1 MRAQQTTPDQRP
13 DSRIPPEP
21 RPPRSFAGLYVATW
35 AMLAALAVGYIAVL
49 LMQPQWAAP
58 LTTQALRTEPPAP
71 DISPAVQQITAEVG
85 TLRRTVADLQRELA
99 YVKST
104 AALQQETIESLRAA
118 SPEPE
123 LARLP
128 ELPVRIAAA
137 ETQPDTARA
146 KQSDAAQAKVRLEDS
161 PRAKASEADAMR
173 AKAADKAAAPAAKAR
188 PTETA
193 AASPERTQREEP
205 KARSNAVTEAPAE
218 RKKVVVLNAQPTE
231 KPAQPES
238 IETGSL
244 PSTPPPEITFGPPIV
259 TPAAEPVGI
268 HLDAGPSIDAL
279 RLKWS
284 MLHHRHSSVLG
295 DLEPRFLI
303 GGTAGS
309 PSFQLMAGPVSSAEE
324 ASRLCA
330 LLRAKRVTC
339 SVGGPFVGQSL

>member
-1 MRAQQTTPDQRP
+1 
-13 DSRIPPEP
+13 
-21 RPPRSFAGLYVATW
+21 
-35 AMLAALAVGYIAVL
+35 MLAALAVGYIAVL
-49 LMQPQWAAP
+49 LMQPQWAGP
-58 LTTQALRTEPPAP
+58 LTTQALRTESPAP
-71 DISPAVQQITAEVG
+71 DVSPAVQQITAEVG
-85 TLRRTVADLQRELA
+85 TLRRTVADLQREVA

-104 AALQQETIESLRAA
+104 TALQQETIESLRSA
-118 SPEPE
+118 SPDPE
-123 LARLP
+123 LARLEP
-128 ELPVRIAAA
+128 EPPLRIAAA
-137 ETQPDTARA
+137 EGQPDTARA
-146 KQSDAAQAKVRLEDS
+146 KQSDAAQAKAKPEDS
-161 PRAKASEADAMR
+161 PRAKASEADAIR
-173 AKAADKAAAPAAKAR
+173 AKADKAAAPAAKTR

-193 AASPERTQREEP
+193 AASPERTQRDEP

-231 KPAQPES
+231 KSAQPES

-244 PSTPPPEITFGPPIV
+244 PSAPAPEITFGPPIV

-303 GGTAGS
+303 AGTAGS
-309 PSFQLMAGPVSSAEE
+309 PSFQLMAGPISSAEE

-330 LLRAKRVTC
+330 LLRAKRVAC
-339 SVGGPFVGQSL
+339 SVGGPFVGQAL

>member
-1 MRAQQTTPDQRP
+1 MRAQQITPDRRP

-21 RPPRSFAGLYVATW
+21 RLPRSFAGLYVATW

-71 DISPAVQQITAEVG
+71 DVSPAVQQITSEVS

-146 KQSDAAQAKVRLEDS
+146 KQSDAAQAKAKPVDP
-161 PRAKASEADAMR
+161 PRAKGSEADAIR
-173 AKAADKAAAPAAKAR
+173 AKADKATAPTAKTR

-193 AASPERTQREEP
+193 AASPERNQREEP
-205 KARSNAVTEAPAE
+205 KSKSNAVTEAPAE
-218 RKKVVVLNAQPTE
+218 RKKVVVLNAQPAE
-231 KPAQPES
+231 ESAQPES

-244 PSTPPPEITFGPPIV
+244 PSAPAPEITFGPPIV

-303 GGTAGS
+303 AGTAGS
-309 PSFQLMAGPVSSAEE
+309 PSFQLMAGPISSAEE

-330 LLRAKRVTC
+330 LLRAKRVAC